1 MKTIIFVLLIGII
14 ASLITAL
21 FHLTRKKDNPKQMIK
36 ALTMRIAISL
46 ALFLIILIGLISG
59 IIQPHGI
66 SG

>member
-21 FHLTRKKDNPKQMIK
+21 FHLTRKKDNPKQMVK

>member
-1 MKTIIFVLLIGII
+1 METIIFVLLIGII

-21 FHLTRKKDNPKQMIK
+21 FHLTRKKDNPKQMVK

>member
-1 MKTIIFVLLIGII
+1 MKTIIFILLIGII

-21 FHLTRKKDNPKQMIK
+21 FHLTRKKDNPKQMVK